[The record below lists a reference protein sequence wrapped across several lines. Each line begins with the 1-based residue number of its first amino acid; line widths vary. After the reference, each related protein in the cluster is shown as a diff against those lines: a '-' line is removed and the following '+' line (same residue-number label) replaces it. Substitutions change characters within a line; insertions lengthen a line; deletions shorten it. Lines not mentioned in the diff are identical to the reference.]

1 MGGSGNEERDFLG
14 FKATLRNPLSL
25 SLSFS
30 VSLSL
35 RRERGLK
42 GEEMESEGVYGVVF
56 VAAREYG

>member
-25 SLSFS
+25 SL
-30 VSLSL
+30 SLSL